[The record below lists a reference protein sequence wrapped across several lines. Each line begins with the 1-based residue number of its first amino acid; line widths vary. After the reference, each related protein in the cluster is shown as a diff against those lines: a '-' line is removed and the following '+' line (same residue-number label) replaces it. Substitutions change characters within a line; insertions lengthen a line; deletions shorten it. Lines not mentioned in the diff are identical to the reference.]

1 MAEKAIN
8 RDGFEREYRAWLV
21 SVAKDVAQ
29 QLAGSDPKERER
41 VLQTYR
47 EMEDPKRVFRPLSDP
62 DRISKIGGEEAK
74 GYILV
79 ETDAITFFPSIDSSN
94 PGALDFAVA
103 MNRRYYYRGRWFS
116 IISLNSEYLRRVSD
130 RILAYALEHEF
141 EMGRLYKQAF
151 GEMRKLSPGE
161 KLEISRLAHQASVK
175 KSKISLED
183 LIDEERLMS
192 SLSESEP
199 VIPKPYAETALL
211 AHLEENFSR
220 LEKFSTESEDDEEDA
235 FGAEL
240 YDEFEGWSKF
250 SLQSFRL
257 FVREAAQGV
266 SEVYRGY
273 V

>member
-1 MAEKAIN
+1 MAGRLTES
-8 RDGFEREYRAWLV
+8 GPEER
-21 SVAKDVAQ
+21 K
-29 QLAGSDPKERER
+29 R
-41 VLQTYR
+41 VLQAYQ
-47 EMEDPKRVFRPLSDP
+47 EMEDPKRVFRPLLDP

-116 IISLNSEYLRRVSD
+116 IISINSEYLRRVSD

-141 EMGRLYKQAF
+141 EMGRLYQQAF
-151 GEMRKLSPGE
+151 VEMRKLSPGE
-161 KLEISRLAHQASVK
+161 KLEISRIAHQTSVK
-175 KSKISLED
+175 KSRISLED
-183 LIDEERLMS
+183 LIDEERLMA

-220 LEKFSTESEDDEEDA
+220 LEEFGTESEDDDEDA
-235 FGAEL
+235 FGVEL

-250 SLQSFRL
+250 SIQSFRL
-257 FVREAAQGV
+257 FVREAIQGV
-266 SEVYRGY
+266 SDAHRGY

>member
-1 MAEKAIN
+1 
-8 RDGFEREYRAWLV
+8 
-21 SVAKDVAQ
+21 VAKDVAH
-29 QLAGSDPKERER
+29 QLVEADPKERGR
-41 VLQTYR
+41 ILQMYR
-47 EMEDPKRVFRPLSDP
+47 KMEDPKKVFRPLSNP
-62 DRISKIGGEEAK
+62 DRIMNLGGDEAD

-79 ETDAITFFPSIDSSN
+79 ETDAMTFFPSIGSST

-103 MNRRYYYRGRWFS
+103 MNRRYYYRGLWFS

-130 RILAYALEHEF
+130 RVLAYALEHEF
-141 EMGRLYKQAF
+141 EMGRLYQQAF

-161 KLEISRLAHQASVK
+161 KLEISQLAHQTSVK
-175 KSKISLED
+175 KTKISLED
-183 LIDEERLMS
+183 LIDEERLMLE
-192 SLSESEP
+192 LSESQP

-211 AHLEENFSR
+211 TYTEENFSR
-220 LEKFSTESEDDEEDA
+220 LEKFGTESEDDEEDA

-250 SLQSFRL
+250 SIQSFRL

-266 SEVYRGY
+266 GEAYRGY

>member
-1 MAEKAIN
+1 
-8 RDGFEREYRAWLV
+8 
-21 SVAKDVAQ
+21 VAKDVAH
-29 QLAGSDPKERER
+29 QLAEADPKERGR
-41 VLQTYR
+41 ILQMYR
-47 EMEDPKRVFRPLSDP
+47 KMEDPKKVFRPLSNP
-62 DRISKIGGEEAK
+62 DRIMNLGGDEAD

-79 ETDAITFFPSIDSSN
+79 ETDAMTFFPSIGSST

-103 MNRRYYYRGRWFS
+103 MNRRYYYRGLWFS

-130 RILAYALEHEF
+130 RVLAYALEHEF
-141 EMGRLYKQAF
+141 EMGRLYQQAF

-161 KLEISRLAHQASVK
+161 KLEISQLAHQTSVK
-175 KSKISLED
+175 KTKISLED
-183 LIDEERLMS
+183 LIDEERLMLE
-192 SLSESEP
+192 LSESQP

-211 AHLEENFSR
+211 TYTEENFSR

-250 SLQSFRL
+250 SIQSFRL

-266 SEVYRGY
+266 GEAYRGY

>member
-1 MAEKAIN
+1 VAGRLTES
-8 RDGFEREYRAWLV
+8 GPEER
-21 SVAKDVAQ
+21 K
-29 QLAGSDPKERER
+29 R
-41 VLQTYR
+41 VLQAYQ
-47 EMEDPKRVFRPLSDP
+47 EMEDPKRVFRPLLDP

-116 IISLNSEYLRRVSD
+116 IISINSEYLRRVSD

-141 EMGRLYKQAF
+141 EMGRLYQQAF
-151 GEMRKLSPGE
+151 VEMRKLSPGE
-161 KLEISRLAHQASVK
+161 KLEISRIAHQTSVK
-175 KSKISLED
+175 KSRISLED
-183 LIDEERLMS
+183 LIDEERLMA

-220 LEKFSTESEDDEEDA
+220 LEEFGTESEDDDEDA
-235 FGAEL
+235 FGVEL

-250 SLQSFRL
+250 SIQSFRL
-257 FVREAAQGV
+257 FVREAIQGV
-266 SEVYRGY
+266 SDAHRGY

>member
-8 RDGFEREYRAWLV
+8 RDGFEREYRSWLV
-21 SVAKDVAQ
+21 SVAKDVAGR
-29 QLAGSDPKERER
+29 LAESGPVERER
-41 VLQTYR
+41 ALQVYR
-47 EMEDPKRVFRPLSDP
+47 EMEDPTRVFRPLSDR
-62 DRISKIGGEEAK
+62 DRIMKMGGEEAE

-103 MNRRYYYRGRWFS
+103 MNRRYYYRGLWFS

-130 RILAYALEHEF
+130 GTLTYALEHEF
-141 EMGRLYKQAF
+141 EMGRLYQQAF
-151 GEMRKLSPGE
+151 EEMRKLSPGE
-161 KLEISRLAHQASVK
+161 KLEISRLAHQTSVK

-183 LIDEERLMS
+183 LIDEERLMA
-192 SLSESEP
+192 SLSESQT

-220 LEKFSTESEDDEEDA
+220 LEKFGRDSEDDEEDA

-240 YDEFEGWSKF
+240 YDEFEGWSEF
-250 SLQSFRL
+250 SIESYRH
-257 FVREAAQGV
+257 FVREVSLGV
-266 SEVYRGY
+266 SEAYRGY